1 MAEKYTF
8 SLSAF
13 TTSSGVVNLGRLTN
27 EIQESAIITALDFI
41 TSAVDHC
48 DIWFKAALSSE
59 DVIVLNGIVASHP
72 GTPLPEADP
81 APKMPDGRPL
91 VRADTRP
98 LGTMTVFT
106 CIGDDST
113 SIGGGVSLRWDFSTD
128 DDLYTGPEV
137 PSGYKC
143 KQLLLSFH
151 CPIYMKDGSMYFFD
165 APWGSYVRMSVAI
178 PPGQYYPNPAGQIPA
193 SALGLVNDDRM
204 FSNSGSD
211 IVDYQ
216 IYVIKHYM
224 YGSCP
229 MGDEFNAE
237 GAAIDAL
244 PHGWYIRALVFCPEG
259 NTAFKGFGNIEM
271 YRCHAVILPGQNIAD
286 ICAEEH

>member
-1 MAEKYTF
+1 MAQLYTYNF
-8 SLSAF
+8 SDF
-13 TTSSGVVNLGRLTN
+13 KNGTVSSGRLTV
-27 EIQESAIITALDFI
+27 EIQNSAIV
-41 TSAVDHC
+41 SAVDYINTNGNEC
-48 DIWFKAALSSE
+48 DIWFKAELSVG
-59 DVIVLNGIVASHP
+59 DKTILDGVVADHD
-72 GTPLPEADP
+72 GTFIPNVDT
-81 APKMPDGRPL
+81 APRMEDGRPL

-113 SIGGGVSLRWDFSTD
+113 SIGGGVSLKWDFSTD

-151 CPIYMKDGSMYFFD
+151 CPVYMKDGSMYFFD
-165 APWGSYVRMSVAI
+165 APWGSYVQMSVAI

-193 SALGLVNDDRM
+193 AALGLVNDGRM

-216 IYVIKHYM
+216 IYVLRQYM
-224 YGSCP
+224 YQSAP

-244 PHGWYIRALVFCPEG
+244 PPGWYIRALVFCPEG
-259 NTAFKGFGNIEM
+259 TTAFKGFGNIEM
-271 YRCHAVILPGQNIAD
+271 YRCHAVILPGQTIAD
-286 ICAEEH
+286 IIAEH